1 MSWKICIWHFMLL
14 DTRQVQTEFDGTIQQ
29 CNNVWL
35 MQWCCEACHQDSKIL
50 WTLCGQLHVSFMHAR
65 LPVPSSSP
73 RVRSDSGQWM
83 LQKGHFSHVH
93 VWTFNCHCQH
103 QARGGDKQSAGKL
116 NNDDLSRWRTP
127 ASGRGKWWNSDQ
139 HSAVWLEFR
148 DISAASQT
156 CFRRRWDNNAM
167 DQFIL

>member
-1 MSWKICIWHFMLL
+1 MLL
-14 DTRQVQTEFDGTIQQ
+14 DTRQVQTKFDGTIQQ
-29 CNNVWL
+29 CNVWL

-73 RVRSDSGQWM
+73 RVTSDSGQWM

-103 QARGGDKQSAGKL
+103 QARGGEQQSAGKL
-116 NNDDLSRWRTP
+116 NNDDLSQWRTP
-127 ASGRGKWWNSDQ
+127 ASGRGKWWNSGQ

-156 CFRRRWDNNAM
+156 CFRRRWENTGSVLVVVH
-167 DQFIL
+167 FKISIF